1 LTKLNLKDIDD
12 NEVLLVVTPTKVL
25 QKINFEILKHFI
37 NDKQAVCVYSTFNKP
52 NNTII
57 TQLQKNNIKTDKI
70 FFIDCA
76 TPVSSS
82 EEMHGSSKSI
92 FLNPQSLT
100 NLSIAITTAL
110 ENLPKKQPNILI
122 LDTIDTLMLHNDRK
136 IVIRFI
142 HQLCGKIRKNKV
154 KSIFYVTEEES
165 DKKTISEISNFCDT
179 SLSINEI

>member
-1 LTKLNLKDIDD
+1 MTKLNLKDIDD

-82 EEMHGSSKSI
+82 EEMH
-92 FLNPQSLT
+92 
-100 NLSIAITTAL
+100 
-110 ENLPKKQPNILI
+110 E
-122 LDTIDTLMLHNDRK
+122 
-136 IVIRFI
+136 VV
-142 HQLCGKIRKNKV
+142 KV
-154 KSIFYVTEEES
+154 F
-165 DKKTISEISNFCDT
+165 F
-179 SLSINEI
+179 